1 MLNNNQKGQGLIEML
16 VAIAIILSAI
26 VGGLSLMISSYN
38 AEQESS
44 RRTVAANLAREA
56 IEICR
61 GLRDTAWINRAAF
74 ESWFTNADL
83 DYTFVPSFD
92 EVQMKWKL
100 DSVPDAILDSAAKI
114 YQYKTGSFAGLLNN
128 LAVHDPASTPF
139 RRMIFMNPICWNSV
153 TLTESTV
160 GDGSRCTPLETA
172 GVKIRVRV
180 EWSERGRTHGVNVED
195 RLYNWR
201 WR

>member
-38 AEQESS
+38 AEQQSS

-56 IEICR
+56 VEICR

-74 ESWFTNADL
+74 ESWFTNPDL
-83 DYTFVPSFD
+83 DYTVVPSFD
-92 EVQMKWKL
+92 EGQMEWKL
-100 DSVPDAILDSAAKI
+100 DAVPDVITDPAARI
-114 YQYKTGSFAGLLNN
+114 YQYKTGSLAGMMNN
-128 LAVHDPASTPF
+128 LSAHDAVATPF
-139 RRMIFMNPICWNSV
+139 RRGILMSPICWNSV

-160 GDGSRCTPLETA
+160 GEGSRCTPLETV
-172 GVKIRVRV
+172 GVKIQVRV